1 MENTTCQGEPLSGVV
16 LGTGAGIATMVA
28 SALITTF
35 VGVSV
40 YEKYGKSHKTFMG
53 KYGWASAA
61 SILTGVVTSM
71 VGSAITGAAYLAD
84 GSEPDNS
91 VTYP

>member
-1 MENTTCQGEPLSGVV
+1 MENTTCTGEPLSGVV

-28 SALITTF
+28 SALVTTF
-35 VGVSV
+35 TGVAV
-40 YEKYGKSHKTFMG
+40 YEKYGKNNKTFVG
-53 KYGWASAA
+53 KYGWATVA
-61 SILTGVVTSM
+61 SIGVGIVTSI

-84 GSEPDNS
+84 GEEPNNS

>member
-1 MENTTCQGEPLSGVV
+1 MENHTCTGEPLSGVV
-16 LGTGAGIATMVA
+16 LGGTAGIATMVT

-35 VGVSV
+35 VGVAV
-40 YEKYGKSHKTFMG
+40 YEKYGKSNKTFVG
-53 KYGWASAA
+53 KYGWATAA
-61 SILTGVVTSM
+61 SIGVGIVTSM

-84 GSEPDNS
+84 GEPDNA

>member
-1 MENTTCQGEPLSGVV
+1 MENHTCQGEPLSGVV
-16 LGTGAGIATMVA
+16 LGTTAGITTMLA
-28 SALITTF
+28 SALVTTF
-35 VGVSV
+35 VGVAV
-40 YEKYGKSHKTFMG
+40 YEKYGKQHKTFIG

-61 SILTGVVTSM
+61 SIVTGVVTSM

-84 GSEPDNS
+84 GTPDNS